1 MSAQNCVK
9 VTIIFHNRCY
19 LHSVVVYAIS
29 MQKVYL
35 FSLPLT
41 QSPIQIGI
49 PTPVYAHLTRTLS
62 TIPSTTKNTA
72 IKHCITETILNSMIL
87 AVIAI
92 FATQMMA
99 KPQLSAL
106 KLSLEAASRRVG

>member
-1 MSAQNCVK
+1 M
-9 VTIIFHNRCY
+9 
-19 LHSVVVYAIS
+19 
-29 MQKVYL
+29 
-35 FSLPLT
+35 
-41 QSPIQIGI
+41 
-49 PTPVYAHLTRTLS
+49 YAHLTRTLS

-72 IKHCITETILNSMIL
+72 IKHCITETILNSTIL

-106 KLSLEAASRRVG
+106 KLGGRQSKSGIDTGDRYFIYGKCNVTTLTIDATAITPIKTVIYSLVKELPLL

>member
-1 MSAQNCVK
+1 M
-9 VTIIFHNRCY
+9 
-19 LHSVVVYAIS
+19 
-29 MQKVYL
+29 
-35 FSLPLT
+35 
-41 QSPIQIGI
+41 PIQIGI

-62 TIPSTTKNTA
+62 TIPSKTKNTA

-106 KLSLEAASRRVG
+106 KLGGRQSKSGIDTLFMVNVMLQR